1 MGLSR
6 SVLLRLS
13 RSPWLAEQ
21 FRKRPFA
28 RRAVQRFMP
37 GEELADAL
45 DASGELAKMGIGTVL
60 TQLGEQ
66 VRSATEAEQV
76 RDHYLQVFDQLRD
89 RFLPTHVSVKL
100 THLGLDVGRDACTR
114 HVLALA
120 EKAEEEGSF
129 LWIDIEESRYVDA
142 TLDTFR

>member
-6 SVLLRLS
+6 TILLHLS

-21 FRKRPFA
+21 FRKRAVA
-28 RRAVQRFMP
+28 RRAVRRFMP
-37 GEELADAL
+37 GEDLAAAL
-45 DASGELAKMGIGTVL
+45 DAGAELAKAGIGTVL

-66 VRSATEAEQV
+66 VRSGAEAETV

-100 THLGLDVGRDACTR
+100 THLGLDVGREACTR

-120 EKAEEEGSF
+120 AKAQEEGSF
-129 LWIDIEESRYVDA
+129 LWIDI
-142 TLDTFR
+142 